1 MAAQTQVLWSSHST
15 AVGNYAYA
23 LAVRVPMARPP
34 QLAMIPEVKWWAFAK
49 ALDQIAN
56 TVTASYIA
64 GFVGVWISVAVFRS
78 GWGAGWGII
87 LLLGSVCLFGV
98 AMSVKSGIAQ
108 HVAVLNAGLEGVQIS
123 YVLQRAHRNASG
135 FMVRGATHL
144 VAMGMP
150 VSIMSN
156 TDAFWESSI
165 DPQTERTIY
174 FNTATRETSWTP
186 PQAMVNKAWQTSVD
200 QATEKVIYFN
210 TVTRETSWTPPPA
223 LVLAAWQVSVDPQ
236 TGRTV
241 YSNTITRET
250 SWNPPPGY
258 IVSVV
263 PAPMQT
269 IAQPFAPPL
278 APIVVPTAT
287 AAYVT
292 ASPVHDNTGKEVS
305 SQEPLPAY
313 CSEEPAS
320 ASAPPP
326 PPAYPVYDNNR
337 IEKRVQPDPYGLDL

>member
-1 MAAQTQVLWSSHST
+1 MAAQQQTQVPRELWRCT
-15 AVGNYAYA
+15 GRNTI
-23 LAVRVPMARPP
+23 AVRVPMARPP

-49 ALDQIAN
+49 ALNQIAN
-56 TVTASYIA
+56 TMSALYIG
-64 GFVGVWISVAVFRS
+64 GFVGFWLAIVVFRGS
-78 GWGAGWGII
+78 GLGVGWGIFF
-87 LLLGSVCLFGV
+87 LLGSVCLCLG
-98 AMSVKSGIAQ
+98 ALSVKSGITQ
-108 HVAVLNAGLEGVQIS
+108 QVNVLNAGLEGVQIS
-123 YVLQRAHRNASG
+123 YLSGAEYFNAY
-135 FMVRGATHL
+135 L
-144 VAMGMP
+144 IAMGTP
-150 VSIMSN
+150 VPTMSN

-263 PAPMQT
+263 PAPVQA